1 MENQRLLLYFTL
13 FFVVYLLWAQWQ
25 MDYGPKPVPQQ
36 VTTSAEAPG
45 ASTSAPAKD
54 HLPAAEIP
62 DQPHQP
68 VQARVAE
75 ETGQRIHVTTDLLDV
90 EIDTRGGDIRKMVL
104 LDYAKTADKPD
115 VKLALMEDNDD
126 NYFIAQSGLVSSDA
140 DSAPTHNALYTA
152 DKDSYTLQPGSD
164 VVEVSL
170 HWQNKDG
177 ARVTKL
183 FRFHRGEYVIDVE
196 HVIEAGDKDW
206 SGSPYMQLVR
216 TPPDNGSNKTFTRTY
231 TGGVVY
237 NDVIKYE
244 KVSFDDIAKEDLK
257 DRLGIDACLNTNPK
271 SKGCDLQDG
280 WLAMTQHYFL
290 AAWLPDPGAVNHYYD
305 RKPSNGDRYILGAR
319 SPVVKVA
326 AGSTATV
333 KSRFIAGPKL
343 QDRLAKVAPGLELT
357 VDYGIL
363 TILAKPLFWLLEFFH
378 GIFGNWGWAII
389 FLTITV
395 KSVFYK
401 LSEMSYRSMA
411 RMRKVA
417 PRMKQMKEQYGDD
430 RQAMSKAMMELY
442 KREKINPLGGCL
454 PIVVQMPVFISLY
467 WVLLESV
474 EMRYAP
480 FILWIHNLSG
490 MDPYFI
496 LPVIM
501 GISMWAQQK
510 LNPAPVDPVQQKVF
524 QFMPLVFTF
533 MFAFFPSG
541 LVLYWVVNNILSIS
555 QQYII
560 TRNIEKGNAK

>member
-1 MENQRLLLYFTL
+1 M
-13 FFVVYLLWAQWQ
+13 
-25 MDYGPKPVPQQ
+25 
-36 VTTSAEAPG
+36 
-45 ASTSAPAKD
+45 
-54 HLPAAEIP
+54 I
-62 DQPHQP
+62 
-68 VQARVAE
+68 
-75 ETGQRIHVTTDLLDV
+75 
-90 EIDTRGGDIRKMVL
+90 
-104 LDYAKTADKPD
+104 
-115 VKLALMEDNDD
+115 
-126 NYFIAQSGLVSSDA
+126 
-140 DSAPTHNALYTA
+140 
-152 DKDSYTLQPGSD
+152 
-164 VVEVSL
+164 
-170 HWQNKDG
+170 
-177 ARVTKL
+177 
-183 FRFHRGEYVIDVE
+183 
-196 HVIEAGDKDW
+196 
-206 SGSPYMQLVR
+206 
-216 TPPDNGSNKTFTRTY
+216 
-231 TGGVVY
+231 
-237 NDVIKYE
+237 
-244 KVSFDDIAKEDLK
+244 
-257 DRLGIDACLNTNPK
+257 
-271 SKGCDLQDG
+271 
-280 WLAMTQHYFL
+280 QHYFL
-290 AAWLPDPGAVNHYYD
+290 AAWLPDTGPDNHYYS
-305 RKPSNGDRYILGAR
+305 RNPSNSDRYILGAR

-326 AGSTATV
+326 AGSSATV

-343 QDRLAKVAPGLELT
+343 QDRLEKVAPGLELT

-378 GIFGNWGWAII
+378 GFFGNWGWAII

-442 KREKINPLGGCL
+442 KREKINPLGGCF
-454 PIVVQMPVFISLY
+454 PILVQMPVFIALY

-501 GISMWAQQK
+501 GISMWVQQK

-541 LVLYWVVNNILSIS
+541 LVLYWVVNNILSIT

>member
-25 MDYGPKPVPQQ
+25 QDYGP
-36 VTTSAEAPG
+36 
-45 ASTSAPAKD
+45 APASQQAATVAESPSASSAKE
-54 HLPAAEIP
+54 LPAADIP
-62 DQPHQP
+62 
-68 VQARVAE
+68 ARVRQPE
-75 ETGQRIHVTTDLLDV
+75 QVRVQEQTGQRIHVTTDLLDV
-90 EIDTRGGDIRKMVL
+90 EIDTRGGDIRKLVL
-104 LDYAKTADKPD
+104 LDYAETADKPD
-115 VKLALMEDNDD
+115 LKLALLADSEN
-126 NYFIAQSGLVSSDA
+126 NYFIAQSGLVSSDT
-140 DSAPTHNALYTA
+140 DSAPTHNALYSA
-152 DKDSYTLQPGSD
+152 DQSSYTLEPGSD
-164 VVEVSL
+164 QLEVAL
-170 HWQNKDG
+170 HWQGKDG
-177 ARVTKL
+177 ARVTKV
-183 FRFHRGEYVIDVE
+183 FRFHRGAYVIDVE
-196 HVIEAGDKDW
+196 HVIDAGDRDW

-216 TPPDNGSNKTFTRTY
+216 TPPDKDSNKTFTRTY

-244 KVSFDDIAKEDLK
+244 KVSFDEIAKADLK
-257 DRLGIDACLNTNPK
+257 DRLGVDACLNQNTA

-290 AAWLPDPGAVNHYYD
+290 AAWLPDTGEVNHFYS
-305 RKPSNGDRYILGAR
+305 RNPSGTDRYILGAR
-319 SPVVKVA
+319 SPMLKVA
-326 AGSTATV
+326 AGSSATV

-343 QDRLAKVAPGLELT
+343 QDLLEKVAPGLELT
-357 VDYGIL
+357 VDYGVL

-442 KREKINPLGGCL
+442 KREKINPLGGCF
-454 PIVVQMPVFISLY
+454 PILVQMPVFIALY

-501 GISMWAQQK
+501 GISMWVQQK

-541 LVLYWVVNNILSIS
+541 LVLYWVVNNILSIT
-555 QQYII
+555 QQWLI
-560 TRNIEKGNAK
+560 TRSIEKGNAK

>member
-25 MDYGPKPVPQQ
+25 TDYGPKPKQTVTQ
-36 VTTSAEAPG
+36 VESSSVSAAAP
-45 ASTSAPAKD
+45 TKD
-54 HLPAAEIP
+54 LPAADIP
-62 DQPHQP
+62 SQSGQIE
-68 VQARVAE
+68 QALPQEA
-75 ETGQRIHVTTDLLDV
+75 GQRIHVTTDLLDV
-90 EIDTRGGDIRKMVL
+90 DIDTRGGDIRKIVL

-115 VKLALMEDNDD
+115 VKLALLTDDDNDF
-126 NYFIAQSGLVSSDA
+126 FIAQSGLVSSDA
-140 DSAPTHNALYTA
+140 ESAPTHNALYTA
-152 DKDSYTLQPGSD
+152 EKDSYRLQPGSD
-164 VVEVSL
+164 VIEVAL
-170 HWQNKDG
+170 HWQSKDG
-177 ARVTKL
+177 TRVTKL
-183 FRFHRGEYVIDVE
+183 YRFHRGQYVVDVE
-196 HVIEAGDKDW
+196 HVIEAGNKDW

-216 TPPDNGSNKTFTRTY
+216 TPPDKGSKQTFTRTY

-237 NDVIKYE
+237 NNVIKYE
-244 KVSFDDIAKEDLK
+244 KVSFDEIAKSDLK
-257 DRLGIDACLNTNPK
+257 DRIGVDACLNEDTK

-290 AAWLPDPGAVNHYYD
+290 AAWLPDTGEINHYYS
-305 RKPSNGDRYILGAR
+305 RKPSNSDRYILGTRA
-319 SPVVKVA
+319 PVVKVA
-326 AGSTATV
+326 AGSSATV

-343 QDRLAKVAPGLELT
+343 QDLLEKVAPGLELT
-357 VDYGIL
+357 VDYGVL

-395 KSVFYK
+395 KSIFFK

-430 RQAMSKAMMELY
+430 RAAMSKAMMELY
-442 KREKINPLGGCL
+442 KREKINPLGGCF
-454 PIVVQMPVFISLY
+454 PILVQMPVFIALY

-480 FILWIHNLSG
+480 FILWIQNLSG

-541 LVLYWVVNNILSIS
+541 LVLYWVVNNILSIT
-555 QQYII
+555 QQWII
-560 TRNIEKGNAK
+560 TRSIEKGNAK